1 MMQPCGEPPFI
12 ELRAVSKQY
21 ASDGGV
27 VSALEDVSLSVA
39 GGEFVS
45 IIGPSG
51 CGKSTLLMIMAGLL
65 RADKGQV
72 GIRGQRIESA
82 YTDAGIVFQNAE
94 LFEWRTALQNV
105 LLQIEVRGLNRQT
118 YLPKAR
124 ALLAKTG
131 LGEFLDKYPYEL
143 SGGMRQ
149 RVALCRALIH
159 DPDILLMDEP
169 FGPLDALTRDQM
181 NLDLQRL
188 WLEARKT
195 AVLITH
201 SIDEA
206 VFLSDRVVIMT
217 PRPGRVSASL
227 GIDLPRP
234 RPLSV
239 KQSAVFN
246 NYAATLRQH
255 FQALGVFH
263 DA

>member
-1 MMQPCGEPPFI
+1 MQPSGEPALI
-12 ELRAVSKQY
+12 DLRAVSKQY
-21 ASDGGV
+21 VSNRGV
-27 VSALEDVSLSVA
+27 IPALEDVSLSVA

-45 IIGPSG
+45 VIGPSG
-51 CGKSTLLMIMAGLL
+51 CGKSTLLMIVAGLL
-65 RADKGQV
+65 RADKGHV
-72 GIRGQRIESA
+72 GIGGRRIESA

-105 LLQIEVRGLNRQT
+105 LLQIEVRRLNRQS
-118 YLPKAR
+118 YLPKAS

-131 LGEFLDKYPYEL
+131 LGDFLDKYPHEL

-201 SIDEA
+201 SIEEA
-206 VFLSDRVVIMT
+206 VFLSDRVIVMT
-217 PRPGRVSASL
+217 PRPGRIRASL
-227 GIDLPRP
+227 EIGLPRP
-234 RPLSV
+234 RPLSI
-239 KQSAVFN
+239 KQSAAFN
-246 NYAATLRQH
+246 DYAATLRDH
-255 FQALGVFH
+255 FQALGIFH